1 MNLKEMLAG
10 LPKMEAIDD
19 NPNQKIITGRYLDKD
34 YTMFVSYNTVIVLKI
49 GEEVLID
56 ENKWNYSNTT
66 SRYRCKFLGEL
77 GNVTKQK
84 LEKGWYKFA
93 NLN

>member
-1 MNLKEMLAG
+1 MNTKQILAG
-10 LPKMEAIDD
+10 LPKMEAIDN
-19 NPNQKIITGRYLDKD
+19 NPNQKIITGQYMDKE
-34 YTMFVSYNTVIVLKI
+34 YSMFVSYNVVIVLKI
-49 GEEVLID
+49 DGEVLID

-84 LEKGWYKFA
+84 IEKGEYKFA

>member
-1 MNLKEMLAG
+1 
-10 LPKMEAIDD
+10 MEAIDN
-19 NPNQKIITGRYLDKD
+19 NPNQKIITGQYMDKE
-34 YTMFVSYNTVIVLKI
+34 YSMFVSYNVVIVLKI
-49 GEEVLID
+49 DGEVLID

-77 GNVTKQK
+77 GDVTKRK
-84 LEKGWYKFA
+84 IEKGEYKFA

>member
-1 MNLKEMLAG
+1 MNLKEILAG
-10 LPKMEAIDD
+10 LPKMEAIEK
-19 NPNQKIITGRYLDKD
+19 NPNQKIITGQYMNKE
-34 YTMFVSYNTVIVLKI
+34 YSMFVSYNVVIVLKI
-49 GEEVLID
+49 DGEVLID
-56 ENKWNYSNTT
+56 ENKWNYSQTT

-84 LEKGWYKFA
+84 IEKGEYKFA